1 MPQTARVDAPVT
13 APLAAAPPAL
23 APTPRDAAR
32 VLAALLVCGSAVL
45 LFAVHVR
52 PVGYL
57 PLVLGIGLALLVD
70 RALGRDLA
78 LVGLG
83 MAIITTISLRAD
95 LSDGGMA
102 RFAVALSAAVLVP
115 YALSRY
121 AFRQDVIRFPVRT
134 GRRWTRTQVVYLLVV
149 VLLAYLLLPWYF
161 LGSGAYLNWPV
172 VDTPQEI
179 ARLFV
184 GVNAVGI
191 WDELF
196 FVCTVLALLRVHF
209 PFPLANA
216 LQAVVFVS
224 FLWEL
229 GYREWGPLL
238 TIPFALVQGWIFR
251 KTASLTYVVT
261 VHLLFDLVV
270 FMVLVHAHDPALLD
284 VFVTA
289 PDSW

>member
-1 MPQTARVDAPVT
+1 VGTL
-13 APLAAAPPAL
+13 APLDAEQPPL
-23 APTPRDAAR
+23 APTSRHAAR
-32 VLAALLVCGSAVL
+32 VLAAVLVCGSAVL

-52 PVGYL
+52 PIGYL
-57 PLVLGIGLALLVD
+57 PLLVGIVLGFVAD

-83 MAIITTISLRAD
+83 MAVITTISLRAD
-95 LSDGGMA
+95 LSDAGMA
-102 RFAVALSAAVLVP
+102 RFTVALAGAVLVP
-115 YALSRY
+115 YALSR
-121 AFRQDVIRFPVRT
+121 FVLGQDVIRFPLRT
-134 GRRWTRTQVVYLLVV
+134 GRRWTRTQVVYLPVV
-149 VLLAYLLLPWYF
+149 VVLAYLLLPWYF

-172 VDTPQEI
+172 VETPQEI

-209 PFPLANA
+209 PFPLANV
-216 LQAVVFVS
+216 LQSVVFVS

-251 KTASLTYVVT
+251 RTASLTYVVT

-270 FMVLVHAHDPALLD
+270 FMVLVHAHNPALFD
-284 VFVTA
+284 IFVTA
-289 PDSW
+289 PDGW

>member
-1 MPQTARVDAPVT
+1 MTGRH
-13 APLAAAPPAL
+13 
-23 APTPRDAAR
+23 AAR
-32 VLAALLVCGSAVL
+32 VAAAVLVCGSAVL
-45 LFAVHVR
+45 LFAVHAR
-52 PVGYL
+52 PGGYV
-57 PLVLGIGLALLVD
+57 PLVVGVALAWVVD
-70 RALGRDLA
+70 QALGRDLA

-83 MAIITTISLRAD
+83 MAIISTISLRAD
-95 LSDGGMA
+95 LSDAGMA
-102 RFAVALSAAVLVP
+102 RFAVVLSAAVLVP
-115 YALSRY
+115 YALSR
-121 AFRQDVIRFPVRT
+121 FVLGQDVIRFPVRT
-134 GRRWTRTQVVYLLVV
+134 GRRWTRTQVVYLPVV
-149 VLLAYLLLPWYF
+149 VVLAYLLLPWYF

-209 PFPLANA
+209 PFPLANV
-216 LQAVVFVS
+216 LQATVFVS

-251 KTASLTYVVT
+251 RTASLTYVVA

-270 FMVLVHAHDPALLD
+270 FTVLVHAHDPALFD

-289 PDSW
+289 PASW

>member
-1 MPQTARVDAPVT
+1 VTTAATTTPDVRAPW
-13 APLAAAPPAL
+13 AIGSPLRLLAAA
-23 APTPRDAAR
+23 
-32 VLAALLVCGSAVL
+32 LVCGSAVL

-52 PVGYL
+52 PAGYL
-57 PLVLGIGLALLVD
+57 PLVAGVALALAVD

-78 LVGLG
+78 LIGTG
-83 MAIITTISLRAD
+83 MAIISAISLEAD
-95 LSDGGMA
+95 LSDAGMA
-102 RFAVALSAAVLVP
+102 RFTVALSLAVLVP
-115 YALSRY
+115 WALSRY
-121 AFRQDVIRFPVRT
+121 AFGQRSIRFPVRT
-134 GRRWTRTQVVYLLVV
+134 GRRWGRAQLVYLLVV
-149 VLLAYLLLPWYF
+149 VVAGYLILPFYF
-161 LGSGAYLNWPV
+161 IGSGAYRNWPEV
-172 VDTPQEI
+172 TGTQEI

-196 FVCTVLALLRVHF
+196 FVCTVFALLRQHVG
-209 PFPLANA
+209 LWTANV

-238 TIPFALVQGWIFR
+238 TIPFALVQGWIFAR
-251 KTASLTYVVT
+251 STSLTYVVA

-270 FMVLVHAHDPALLD
+270 FGVLVHAHNPELLD

-289 PDSW
+289 PR

>member
-1 MPQTARVDAPVT
+1 MD
-13 APLAAAPPAL
+13 AL
-23 APTPRDAAR
+23 APTPAPTAVPTLALTSRDVAR
-32 VLAALLVCGSAVL
+32 VLAAALVCGSAVL

-52 PVGYL
+52 PLGYV
-57 PLVLGIGLALLVD
+57 PLVAGVALAFVVD
-70 RALGRDLA
+70 RALGRDLT
-78 LVGLG
+78 LVALG
-83 MAIITTISLRAD
+83 MTVITTISLRAD
-95 LSDGGMA
+95 LSDAGIA
-102 RFAVALSAAVLVP
+102 RFAVALSGAVLVP
-115 YALSRY
+115 YVLSR
-121 AFRQDVIRFPVRT
+121 FVLKQDAIRFPLRT
-134 GRRWTRTQVVYLLVV
+134 GRRWTRTQIVYLLVV

-172 VDTPQEI
+172 VDSPQEI

-209 PFPLANA
+209 PFPVANV
-216 LQAVVFVS
+216 LQSLVFVS

-270 FMVLVHAHDPALLD
+270 FMVLVHAHDPALFD

-289 PDSW
+289 PASW

>member
-1 MPQTARVDAPVT
+1 MDAAPIDAP
-13 APLAAAPPAL
+13 AAPTTPDVPRLTWA
-23 APTPRDAAR
+23 PRDVLR
-32 VLAALLVCGSAVL
+32 VLAAALVCGSAVL

-52 PVGYL
+52 PLGYV
-57 PLVLGIGLALLVD
+57 PLVAGVLVAVAVD

-78 LVGLG
+78 VVGLG
-83 MAIITTISLRAD
+83 MAIITTISLKAD
-95 LSDGGMA
+95 LSDAGIA
-102 RFAVALSAAVLVP
+102 RFAVVLSAAVLVP
-115 YALSRY
+115 YVVHRY
-121 AFRQDVIRFPVRT
+121 LLKQDVIRFPVRT

-149 VLLAYLLLPWYF
+149 VVLAYLILPWYF

-172 VDTPQEI
+172 VDTGQEV

-209 PFPLANA
+209 PFPVANV
-216 LQAVVFVS
+216 LQAAVFVS

-251 KTASLTYVVT
+251 KTASLTYVVS

-270 FMVLVHAHDPALLD
+270 FMVLVHAHEPSLFD

-289 PDSW
+289 PSSW

>member
-1 MPQTARVDAPVT
+1 MD
-13 APLAAAPPAL
+13 AL
-23 APTPRDAAR
+23 APTPAPTAVPTLALTPRDVAR
-32 VLAALLVCGSAVL
+32 VLAAALVCGSAVL

-52 PVGYL
+52 PLGYV
-57 PLVLGIGLALLVD
+57 PLVAGVALAFSVD
-70 RALGRDLA
+70 RALGRDLT
-78 LVGLG
+78 LVALG
-83 MAIITTISLRAD
+83 MTVITTISLRAD
-95 LSDGGMA
+95 LSDAGIA
-102 RFAVALSAAVLVP
+102 RFAVALSGAVLVP
-115 YALSRY
+115 YVLSR
-121 AFRQDVIRFPVRT
+121 FVLKQDVIRFPLRT

-149 VLLAYLLLPWYF
+149 VVLAYLLLPWYF

-172 VDTPQEI
+172 VDSPQEI

-209 PFPLANA
+209 PFPVANV
-216 LQAVVFVS
+216 LQSLVFVS

-270 FMVLVHAHDPALLD
+270 FMVLVHAHDPALFD

-289 PDSW
+289 PASW

>member
-1 MPQTARVDAPVT
+1 VGT
-13 APLAAAPPAL
+13 LAPPDAAQPPL
-23 APTPRDAAR
+23 TLTSRHAAR
-32 VLAALLVCGSAVL
+32 VLAAALVCGSAVL

-52 PVGYL
+52 PIGYL
-57 PLVLGIGLALLVD
+57 PLIAGIALAFVVD
-70 RALGRDLA
+70 RGLGRDLA

-95 LSDGGMA
+95 LSDAGMA
-102 RFAVALSAAVLVP
+102 RFTAALAGAVLVP
-115 YALSRY
+115 YVLSR
-121 AFRQDVIRFPVRT
+121 FVLGQDVIRFPLRT
-134 GRRWTRTQVVYLLVV
+134 GRRWTRTQVVYLAVV
-149 VLLAYLLLPWYF
+149 IALAYLLLPWYF

-172 VDTPQEI
+172 VETSQEI
-179 ARLFV
+179 GRLFV

-209 PFPLANA
+209 PFPLANV
-216 LQAVVFVS
+216 LQSIVFVS

-251 KTASLTYVVT
+251 KTASLTYVVA

-270 FMVLVHAHDPALLD
+270 FMVLVHAHNPELFDIFL
-284 VFVTA
+284 TA
-289 PDSW
+289 PDTW